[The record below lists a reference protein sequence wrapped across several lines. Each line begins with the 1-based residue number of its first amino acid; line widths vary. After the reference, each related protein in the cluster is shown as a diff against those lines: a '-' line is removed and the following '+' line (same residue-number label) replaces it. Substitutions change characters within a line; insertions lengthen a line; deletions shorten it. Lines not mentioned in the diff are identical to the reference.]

1 MLLALLEAEDIGI
14 SGKMEAK
21 QMPLQYRIGFWVI
34 VAAVVHLVIAGPCVG
49 KVNRHDT
56 VIMKNG
62 DRFTG
67 EVKKLEQ
74 GVLYIETSY
83 FSGSVGV
90 DWLQVEK
97 VESTATFQIV
107 LSNGKR
113 LTGAISKAKV
123 ESASGKDFK
132 VMEASGE
139 VPVSGADVVEI
150 ESHKQSFWRQ
160 LKGSIDLGYNYT
172 SGNSQ
177 SSLSSSAN
185 AEYLAAHWSAGT
197 SYNASYSGQ
206 SGGTATNLFE
216 VQASGERFLNHN
228 SYLFGLSDFLHSSQQ
243 DLNLRTTLGGGYG
256 RYLFLNTQNNLRW
269 LAGADYTQASYQ
281 SGIAQPTQQNVEF
294 IIGAQY
300 QLFHFDRYTLQ
311 AELLVFPGASD
322 FGRVRM
328 TTNDTFSVK
337 LSNNFHLNFT
347 FWDNFDSR
355 PPLNAKRNAQGLST
369 SLGWKF

>member
-1 MLLALLEAEDIGI
+1 MPIKFRIIFSLIAVGFLHLLG
-14 SGKMEAK
+14 G
-21 QMPLQYRIGFWVI
+21 
-34 VAAVVHLVIAGPCVG
+34 GPCVG

-62 DRFTG
+62 DRLTG
-67 EVKKLEQ
+67 EVKRLEQ
-74 GVLYIETSY
+74 GVLYVETDY

-97 VESTATFQIV
+97 VESTAAFQIV

-113 LTGAISKAKV
+113 LTGAISKVQA
-123 ESASGKDFK
+123 EATTDKDFK
-132 VMEASGE
+132 VIEPSGE
-139 VPVSGADVVEI
+139 VLVPGADVVEI
-150 ESHKQSFWRQ
+150 QSQKQTFWRQ

-185 AEYLAAHWSAGT
+185 AMYAAPRWSAGA

-206 SGGTATNLFE
+206 SGGTTTNLFE
-216 VQASGERFLNHN
+216 VQAVGERFLNRN

-256 RYLFLNTQNNLRW
+256 RYFFRSSHNELRW
-269 LAGADYTQASYQ
+269 LAGADFTQARYQ
-281 SGIAQPTQQNVEF
+281 SGLDQPTQQNAELLV
-294 IIGAQY
+294 GAEY

-311 AELLVFPGASD
+311 SQLLVFPGASD
-322 FGRVRM
+322 LGRVRL
-328 TTNDTFSVK
+328 TTNDTFTIK
-337 LSNNFHLNFT
+337 LSNNFHLNFL

-355 PPLNAKRNAQGLST
+355 PPLNAQRNAQGLST
-369 SLGWKF
+369 SLGWTF